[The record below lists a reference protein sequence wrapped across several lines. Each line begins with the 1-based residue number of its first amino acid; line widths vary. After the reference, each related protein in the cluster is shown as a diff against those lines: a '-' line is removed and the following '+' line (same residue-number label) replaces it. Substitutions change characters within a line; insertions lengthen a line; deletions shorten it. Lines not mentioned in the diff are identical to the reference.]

1 MFEYLKPFTR
11 IIVTGPQRSGTRVC
25 AKMISA
31 DTGLR
36 YVDEQEINVDSL
48 YALAHT
54 LTEGNVVIQC
64 PALSYW
70 AWAVGT
76 VDDVAIVLM
85 RRPVVEIIASQERVR
100 WGYEWL
106 ELMRYGAASSPI
118 AEVKYRFWDETK
130 DRIRHPFEV
139 EYESLKAHPLWIDK
153 EARAGFG
160 YDQTEAVK

>member
-1 MFEYLKPFTR
+1 
-11 IIVTGPQRSGTRVC
+11 
-25 AKMISA
+25 MIAA

-36 YVDEQEINVDSL
+36 YVDEQEIAVDSL

-54 LTEGNVVIQC
+54 LTEGDVVIQC

-76 VDDVAIVLM
+76 VDDVAVVLM
-85 RRPVVEIIASQERVR
+85 RRPVVDIIASQERVR
-100 WGYEWL
+100 WEYEWL
-106 ELMRYGAASSPI
+106 ELMRYGATSGPI

-139 EYESLKAHPLWIDK
+139 EYESLKAHPLWID
-153 EARAGFG
+153 RHMRQNFRS
-160 YDQTEAVK
+160 DQTELST